1 MKQKKGV
8 VLFVT
13 ILFILAVSVLIVK
26 NLEITDQ
33 FIDISAKNSN
43 IKQLE
48 ISIKDINREIIK
60 LFKNKQSSILDD
72 FPPVIPFDYGNIS
85 VELALKP
92 YDLKLY
98 KLDENL
104 TKNPD
109 QYLNSTIDVKI
120 LSDIIKGKKIVNQRQ
135 VDTAIEEYITKTNDK
150 DILDIED
157 QLVYFSLPEVNGTNS
172 KEYIS
177 CQYDIDIDGL
187 KANVDMVFVANSNQD
202 TQKPIKLD
210 IIIKR

>member
-104 TKNPD
+104 TKNAD
-109 QYLNSTIDVKI
+109 QYLSSTIDVKI

>member
-33 FIDISAKNSN
+33 FIDISAKNNN

-72 FPPVIPFDYGNIS
+72 FPPVVPFDYGNIS
-85 VELALKP
+85 VELTLKKH
-92 YDLKLY
+92 DLILY

-104 TKNPD
+104 TGD
-109 QYLNSTIDVKI
+109 SYLGNTVDVKI
-120 LSDIIKGKKIVNQRQ
+120 LKEIIKGKKITNQRQ
-135 VDTAIEEYITKTNDK
+135 VDAVIDEYVTKTNDR
-150 DILDIED
+150 DILDIEN
-157 QLVYFSLPEVNGTNS
+157 QLVYFSFPESNTT
-172 KEYIS
+172 KDYIS
-177 CQYDIDIDGL
+177 CQYDVDIDGL
-187 KANVDMVFVANSNQD
+187 KANVDMIFEANTNQEK
-202 TQKPIKLD
+202 QIPIKLD